1 MDFLQA
7 DGKSLKPEVLEVLRA
22 GRAVHMDHYDGHR
35 LPYACVEAQGVVQKM
50 VPLEG
55 ESAGRVHEVI
65 DASGGYAS
73 ACLGAGHPVV
83 LQALKQS
90 VERAGYVTDE
100 LGSLERSLL
109 LTELFG
115 ADGLWAD
122 RFPASDY
129 HVSGRNSGSEGLEM
143 ALRLVLESGFDR
155 RRLAPVAG
163 REQRRTVLAFEG
175 AWHGWTGGVVSLL
188 NRRHYRVGL
197 PDYTQE
203 GTFGLKVAFL
213 PFGELEALERFFAE
227 NGRQLAGVVVE
238 PIQGDAGII
247 VPPRGYLRRLAALCR
262 EYEVLLVA
270 DEVLTFAKSGS
281 FFAMKDEQG
290 PIATDVTVIGKS
302 LGMGAL
308 STSMV
313 IARRQLSIRS
323 SGAVSTSDLRPLT
336 SGVIRAGI
344 RHMVSERLVERAGPA
359 GEELRARLQRDVV
372 ASFPSLF
379 QEVRGQGFM
388 NGIELTEKSAP
399 QLSNLR
405 SLLLEEG
412 LFVEFMAGAGR
423 RSRGLR
429 YSYPAMRIA
438 PPLVTSDQQLQEL
451 VARIRRAASRLE
463 AAAS

>member
-1 MDFLQA
+1 MGILQA
-7 DGKSLKPEVLEVLRA
+7 DGKRLEPKVLETLRA

-35 LPYACVEAQGVVQKM
+35 LPYACIEAQGVVQKM
-50 VPLEG
+50 TPLEG
-55 ESAGRVHEVI
+55 ETAGLVHEVI

-83 LQALKQS
+83 IQALTQA
-90 VERAGYVTDE
+90 VERGGYVTDE

-115 ADGLWAD
+115 DKGLWAD

-155 RRLAPVAG
+155 KRLAPLPG
-163 REQRRTVLAFEG
+163 REQRRMVLGFEG

-197 PDYTQE
+197 PEYTQE
-203 GTFGLKVAFL
+203 GTYGLKTAFL

-270 DEVLTFAKSGS
+270 DEVLTFAKSGG
-281 FFAMKDEQG
+281 FFAMGDEEG

-313 IARRQLSIRS
+313 IARRNLSIRS

-336 SGVIRAGI
+336 CGVIRAGI

-372 ASFPSLF
+372 QQFPSLF
-379 QEVRGQGFM
+379 QEVRGLGFM

-399 QLSNLR
+399 QLSKLR

-438 PPLVTSDQQLQEL
+438 PPLVTSDQQLQEI
-451 VARIRRAASRLE
+451 VARIRRAAGRFES
-463 AAAS
+463 AA